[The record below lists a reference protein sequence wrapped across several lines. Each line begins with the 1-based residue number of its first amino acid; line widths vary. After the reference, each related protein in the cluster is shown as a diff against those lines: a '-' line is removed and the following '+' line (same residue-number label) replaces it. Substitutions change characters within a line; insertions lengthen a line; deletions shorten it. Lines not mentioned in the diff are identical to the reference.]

1 MALKRTR
8 MPFYGKRET
17 RLTEL
22 ATKIAREGNYDV
34 AARVYAAIEDGLH
47 RKRKAHARIHH

>member
-17 RLTEL
+17 SLTEL
-22 ATKIAREGNYDV
+22 ATKIAREGNYGT

>member
-1 MALKRTR
+1 MALKRTLKL
-8 MPFYGKRET
+8 FYGKRET

-22 ATKIAREGNYDV
+22 AMKIAREGNHDA
-34 AARVYAAIEDGLH
+34 AARVHAAIEDGPC

>member
-1 MALKRTR
+1 MALKRTLK
-8 MPFYGKRET
+8 PLYGKRET

-22 ATKIAREGNYDV
+22 ATKIAREGNYYV
-34 AARVYAAIEDGLH
+34 AARVYAAIKDGLH